1 LAKDGITA
9 NAIAPGL
16 IDTDMAASV
25 PREIRDKIPA
35 ETVGSADEVARIAVL
50 FAENKTITGQT
61 FNINAGRYMS

>member
-1 LAKDGITA
+1 
-9 NAIAPGL
+9 
-16 IDTDMAASV
+16 MAASV